1 MKSQIVHQSL
11 TFIGW
16 HTFNEFKTSLVFSRR
31 NSLMGLALAFFK
43 INWQNWFQEQLVQEN
58 AARQAVTQALQK
70 KMEDDKRDLTQTM
83 VKGTEELKQ
92 KLEEDKKELVEKL
105 DGETGLIKARIET
118 VKDETKNEQ
127 KRLETEMTKGKES
140 LAERLRREN
149 EEIQARMKR
158 DAEER
163 AKRETEMKAGN
174 LMIQAWNSQT
184 KGLQPF

>member
-1 MKSQIVHQSL
+1 MNLRLVKSFQEDIHWWDWL
-11 TFIGW
+11 LFRFKYNW
-16 HTFNEFKTSLVFSRR
+16 HH
-31 NSLMGLALAFFK
+31 
-43 INWQNWFQEQLVQEN
+43 WFQEQLVQEN

-163 AKRETEMKAGN
+163 AKRETEMKAGDF
-174 LMIQAWNSQT
+174 MILARNFHTRVCNPFEDCQT
-184 KGLQPF
+184 LKLAFFYEKSPK